1 MTQPTLFV
9 CALCRFSATE
19 REQNGVSGGQYL
31 LEQLNQ
37 ALADQ
42 NLADQVQLQPV
53 RCMAACSRSCVV
65 ALTAP
70 EKLTFVFNELSP
82 DQSATD
88 ILQFTQQY
96 LASANGNVPYRERPP
111 LVRSKLMAVLPAVSA
126 ASPCSHP

>member
-31 LEQLNQ
+31 LEQLTQ

-53 RCMAACSRSCVV
+53 RCMAACSRSCVA
-65 ALTAP
+65 ALAAP
-70 EKLTFVFNELSP
+70 EKLTFVFNELVP
-82 DQSATD
+82 DQSAD
-88 ILQFTQQY
+88 ELLKFIQQY
-96 LASANGNVPYRERPP
+96 LASTTGNVPYRERPA
-111 LVRSKLMAVLPAVSA
+111 LIRSKLMAVLPAVPVKVPS
-126 ASPCSHP
+126 

>member
-1 MTQPTLFV
+1 MAQPTLFV

-31 LEQLNQ
+31 LDRLSQ
-37 ALADQ
+37 ALAEQ
-42 NLADQVQLQPV
+42 ELTEQVNLQPV
-53 RCMAACSRSCVV
+53 RCMAACSHSCVV

-82 DQSATD
+82 DQSTD
-88 ILQFTQQY
+88 ELLSFTQQY

-111 LVRSKLMAVLPAVSA
+111 LVRSKLMAVLPAV
-126 ASPCSHP
+126 PVRLTT

>member
-9 CALCRFSATE
+9 CALCRFSAAE

-31 LEQLNQ
+31 LDQLSE

-42 NLADQVQLQPV
+42 NLADQVQIQPV
-53 RCMAACSRSCVV
+53 RCMAACSRSCVA

-70 EKLTFVFNELSP
+70 EKLTFVLNELLP
-82 DQSATD
+82 DQSAD
-88 ILQFTQQY
+88 DLLKFVRQY

-111 LVRSKLMAVLPAVSA
+111 LIRSKLMAVLPAVPVSVP
-126 ASPCSHP
+126 S